1 MTVEFPNPSRTY
13 DATRRCV
20 RFSGYDGAIEKFFF
34 LEEEALGQLAGSGP
48 NGVGTLL
55 DAFDRHRDRICKIAR
70 RAYET
75 GRARSYTL
83 RAADFS

>member
-1 MTVEFPNPSRTY
+1 MTIEFPNASRTY

-34 LEEEALGQLAGSGP
+34 LEQEALGQLAGSGP

-55 DAFDRHRDRICKIAR
+55 DTFDQPRDRICNIAR
-70 RAYET
+70 RAYEI
-75 GRARSYTL
+75 GPARSYTL